1 MYTFFIIVLVIM
13 GGSFLCS
20 FFCFTFIFVCMKFG
34 LCKEFVDTMFLD
46 YDNKINDSVKTL
58 IVTPVLSIAPTCVAI
73 AGMLYYMGRY
83 PIQLIMTPLM
93 KLYGFMDNTIS
104 KEASKQ
110 EFKKKL
116 EKKTR

>member
-1 MYTFFIIVLVIM
+1 
-13 GGSFLCS
+13 
-20 FFCFTFIFVCMKFG
+20 MKFG

-46 YDNKINDSVKTL
+46 YDNKIQESVKTL

-73 AGMLYYMGRY
+73 VGMLYYMGRY

-93 KLYGFMDNTIS
+93 KLMDNTIS

-116 EKKTR
+116 EKNAK

>member
-1 MYTFFIIVLVIM
+1 MKIFLIIVLVIM
-13 GGSFLCS
+13 GVSFLCS
-20 FFCFTFIFVCMKFG
+20 FFCFTFIFVCVKFG

-46 YDNKINDSVKTL
+46 NDNKINDSVKTL
-58 IVTPVLSIAPTCVAI
+58 MVTPILSIAPTCVAI
-73 AGMLYYMGRY
+73 VGMLYYMGRY

-93 KLYGFMDNTIS
+93 KLYGFMDNTVS
-104 KEASKQ
+104 KEAAKQ

>member
-1 MYTFFIIVLVIM
+1 
-13 GGSFLCS
+13 
-20 FFCFTFIFVCMKFG
+20 MKFG

-46 YDNKINDSVKTL
+46 YDNKIQDSVKTL
-58 IVTPVLSIAPTCVAI
+58 MVTPVLSIAPTCVAI

-93 KLYGFMDNTIS
+93 KLMDNTIS

-116 EKKTR
+116 EKNAK

>member
-1 MYTFFIIVLVIM
+1 
-13 GGSFLCS
+13 
-20 FFCFTFIFVCMKFG
+20 
-34 LCKEFVDTMFLD
+34 MFLD
-46 YDNKINDSVKTL
+46 YDNKIQESVKTL

-73 AGMLYYMGRY
+73 VGMLYYMGRY

-93 KLYGFMDNTIS
+93 KLMDNTIS

-116 EKKTR
+116 EKNAK

>member
-1 MYTFFIIVLVIM
+1 
-13 GGSFLCS
+13 
-20 FFCFTFIFVCMKFG
+20 
-34 LCKEFVDTMFLD
+34 MFLD
-46 YDNKINDSVKTL
+46 YDNKIQESVKTL
-58 IVTPVLSIAPTCVAI
+58 IVTPVLSIAPTCVVI

-93 KLYGFMDNTIS
+93 KLMDNTIS

-116 EKKTR
+116 EKNAK

>member
-1 MYTFFIIVLVIM
+1 MKTFFIIILVLM

-34 LCKEFVDTMFLD
+34 LCKEFVDTMFVD
-46 YDNKINDSVKTL
+46 SNGKIDSTVKTL
-58 IVTPVLSIAPTCVAI
+58 ITTPVLSIAPTCVAI

-83 PIQLIMTPLM
+83 PIQLIMSPLM

-116 EKKTR
+116 EKNAK

>member
-20 FFCFTFIFVCMKFG
+20 FFCLTSIFVCTKFG
-34 LCKEFVDTMFLD
+34 LCKYFMDTLFLD
-46 YDNKINDSVKTL
+46 SNGKIDSSVRTIIATPIFTVIPTFL
-58 IVTPVLSIAPTCVAI
+58 IIVCI
-73 AGMLYYMGRY
+73 LYYMGRY
-83 PIQLIMTPLM
+83 PILLIMTPLM

-104 KEASKQ
+104 KEAAKQ

-116 EKKTR
+116 EKNAK